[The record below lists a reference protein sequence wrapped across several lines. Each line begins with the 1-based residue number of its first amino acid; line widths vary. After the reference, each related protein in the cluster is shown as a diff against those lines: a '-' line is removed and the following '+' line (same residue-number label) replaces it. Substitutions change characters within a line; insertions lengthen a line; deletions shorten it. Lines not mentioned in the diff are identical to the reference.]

1 MAYKH
6 PTKWYRGPTPVQ
18 HGLTEKGALSV
29 ANYLIRQKAREG
41 FRAKLS
47 GGKLRFTKGRSR

>member
-18 HGLTEKGALSV
+18 HGLTEQGATTV
-29 ANYLIRQKAREG
+29 ANSLIRQKQEEG
-41 FRAKLS
+41 YVAS
-47 GGKLRFTKGRSR
+47 VAGGKLKFTKPRSR

>member
-18 HGLTEKGALSV
+18 HGLTEAGAKAV
-29 ANYLIRQKAREG
+29 ANHLIRQKKREG
-41 FRAKLS
+41 YSARVE
-47 GGKLRFTKGRSR
+47 GGKLKFTKGRSR

>member
-18 HGLTEKGALSV
+18 HGLTEQGATTI
-29 ANYLIRQKAREG
+29 ANSLIRQKQDEG
-41 FRAKLS
+41 CVAS
-47 GGKLRFTKGRSR
+47 VAGGKLKFTKPRSR